1 MLKECLDYE
10 KDFNTDCR
18 VYDCNVRDYFGNK
31 FYIVYNE
38 LLNEVRFMA
47 KNKEYNKTRK
57 ELDNR
62 KLKHV
67 IVSKWLEVI
76 DIRKETYKQI
86 ETFIPYAK
94 LPYKNN
100 LNIW

>member
-62 KLKHV
+62 
-67 IVSKWLEVI
+67 
-76 DIRKETYKQI
+76 
-86 ETFIPYAK
+86 
-94 LPYKNN
+94 
-100 LNIW
+100 